1 MIMDQAQ
8 LEKRIAWLDDEHR
21 KDKNLIAMLE
31 ERINALENRII
42 TTEQQ
47 NKDLTGEITHL
58 STVTARMD
66 NFDASIEQ
74 HRVEFNKMFN
84 KQASQSDQRV
94 DDLTIVLRAEIHAY
108 ETSLGDVRKSTEP
121 ISGLRNEIQARIQ
134 EEQRLSYLIGDL
146 QKEINEL
153 RRNEEEQSRIY
164 RLIEDGRRQDVKRLT
179 DIQGELTAVR
189 KRSDEQRG
197 RIDIVESTFRKTETR
212 LNELLAVEQDRR
224 DSQAVFLEK
233 QSLAEVE
240 RDRTWKDW
248 STRFEMIEKQS
259 ADLESQLQ
267 ILDTT
272 HLTIKRMQDEVDD
285 LISRVE
291 RRINE
296 IVEMQRLAE
305 ERFRQEWATFK
316 ADDQKRWT
324 NFTLSQ
330 EERRTE
336 TGRRFDR
343 VADRVTYLEDSLQ
356 ELQDL
361 SQQDNELTIKR
372 LQSLLSVAHDWVSD
386 FERTQGGSI

>member
-1 MIMDQAQ
+1 MDQAQ
-8 LEKRIAWLDDEHR
+8 LEKRVAWLDDEHR

-31 ERINALENRII
+31 ERINTLENRII

-66 NFDASIEQ
+66 NFDGSIEQ
-74 HRVEFNKMFN
+74 HRVEFNKMF
-84 KQASQSDQRV
+84 KSQASQSDQRV
-94 DDLTIVLRAEIHAY
+94 DELTTVLRAEIHAY
-108 ETSLGDVRKSTEP
+108 EKSLGDVRKSTEP

-212 LNELLAVEQDRR
+212 LNELLAVERDRR

-233 QSLAEVE
+233 QSLTEVE

-248 STRFEMIEKQS
+248 SSRFEMI
-259 ADLESQLQ
+259 
-267 ILDTT
+267 
-272 HLTIKRMQDEVDD
+272 
-285 LISRVE
+285 
-291 RRINE
+291 
-296 IVEMQRLAE
+296 
-305 ERFRQEWATFK
+305 
-316 ADDQKRWT
+316 
-324 NFTLSQ
+324 
-330 EERRTE
+330 
-336 TGRRFDR
+336 
-343 VADRVTYLEDSLQ
+343 
-356 ELQDL
+356 
-361 SQQDNELTIKR
+361 
-372 LQSLLSVAHDWVSD
+372 
-386 FERTQGGSI
+386 

>member
-1 MIMDQAQ
+1 MDQAQ
-8 LEKRIAWLDDEHR
+8 LEKRVAWLDDEHR

-31 ERINALENRII
+31 ERINALESRIV
-42 TTEQQ
+42 TSEQK
-47 NKDLTGEITHL
+47 NKDLTGEITRL
-58 STVTARMD
+58 STVLGRMD
-66 NFDASIEQ
+66 SFDASIEQ
-74 HRVEFNKMFN
+74 HRVEFKKMFK
-84 KQASQSDQRV
+84 KQSSQSDQRI
-94 DDLTIVLRAEIHAY
+94 DEITTVLRAEIHAFD
-108 ETSLGDVRKSTEP
+108 TSLSDVRKSTEP
-121 ISGLRNEIQARIQ
+121 ISGLRNEIHARIQ
-134 EEQRLSYLIGDL
+134 EEQRLSQLIGDL

-179 DIQGELTAVR
+179 DVQGELTAVR

-197 RIDIVESTFRKTETR
+197 RIDIVESNYRKTETR
-212 LNELLAVEQDRR
+212 LNELLAVERDRR
-224 DSQAVFLEK
+224 DSQAAFLEK

-240 RDRTWKDW
+240 RDRNWKDW
-248 STRFEMIEKQS
+248 KARFEIIEKQS
-259 ADLESQLQ
+259 TDLESQLQ
-267 ILDTT
+267 IIDTT
-272 HLTIKRMQDEVDD
+272 HLTIKRMQDGVDE

-324 NFTLSQ
+324 NYTLSQ
-330 EERRTE
+330 EEQRTE

-361 SQQDNELTIKR
+361 SQENNELTIKR
-372 LQSLLSVAHDWVSD
+372 LQSLLAAAHEWVSD
-386 FERTQGGSI
+386 YERAQGGSL

>member
-8 LEKRIAWLDDEHR
+8 LEKRVAWLDDEHR

-31 ERINALENRII
+31 ERINSLESRTVSI
-42 TTEQQ
+42 EQQ
-47 NKDLTGEITHL
+47 NKDLTGEITRL
-58 STVTARMD
+58 STVMSRMD
-66 NFDASIEQ
+66 GFDASIEQ
-74 HRVEFNKMFN
+74 HRSEFNKLFK
-84 KQASQSDQRV
+84 KQASQADQKAEEITS
-94 DDLTIVLRAEIHAY
+94 LLRAEIRAF
-108 ETSLGDVRKSTEP
+108 ESSLNEVRKSTEP
-121 ISGLRNEIQARIQ
+121 ISGLRNEIQGRIQ
-134 EEQRLSYLIGDL
+134 EEQRLSHLIDDL
-146 QKEINEL
+146 QKEIGDL

-179 DIQGELTAVR
+179 DIQGELTAFR

-197 RIDIVESTFRKTETR
+197 RIDIAESNFRKIETR
-212 LNELLAVEQDRR
+212 LNELLAVERDRR
-224 DSQAVFLEK
+224 DSQAAFLEK
-233 QSLAEVE
+233 QTLAEVE

-248 STRFEMIEKQS
+248 KARFEMIERQS

-267 ILDTT
+267 LLDTT
-272 HLTIKRMQDEVDD
+272 HLTIKRMQDGVDD

-305 ERFRQEWATFK
+305 ERFRQEWTTFK

-324 NFTLSQ
+324 NYTLSQ
-330 EERRTE
+330 EEQRTE
-336 TGRRFDR
+336 TGRRFDK

-361 SQQDNELTIKR
+361 TQQNSELTIKR
-372 LQSLLSVAHDWVSD
+372 LQSILSAAHDWVSD
-386 FERTQGGSI
+386 YERARGSSL